1 MIEKV
6 NILGINI
13 DNVTESE
20 CVETIRQA
28 LREKK
33 NKKIFTPNT
42 SIVLSTVKDNKMN
55 HLINSADLLIADGIG
70 LVQASKILNDPLP
83 QRIAGIDMGEKIL
96 EIANGDRLSLFLL
109 GGTKESVST
118 AANKIRD
125 KYRNIKICGIHHGFF
140 DINSEYN
147 QKLIKA
153 ISSKEPDIMFV
164 CMGYPKQELWICQN
178 VHKIPSLRL
187 SIGLGGSLDVWSGKV
202 KRAPVIFR
210 KLNMEWLWR
219 MIIQPQRL
227 KNLSDIPCFYYCIL
241 KQKLNLRQIHLK
253 S

>member
-1 MIEKV
+1 MSKKV

-42 SIVLSTVKDNKMN
+42 SIVLSTVKDKKMN

-140 DINSEYN
+140 DTNGAYG
-147 QKLIKA
+147 QKLIK
-153 ISSKEPDIMFV
+153 IINSKAPDIIFV
-164 CMGYPKQELWICQN
+164 CMGYPKQELWISQN
-178 VHKIPSLRL
+178 AHKIPSLRL
-187 SIGLGGSLDVWSGKV
+187 SIGLGGSFDVWSGKV
-202 KRAPVIFR
+202 RRAPVIFR

-227 KNLSDIPCFYYCIL
+227 KNLSDIPCFYYYIL
-241 KQKLNLRQIHLK
+241 KQKLNIR
-253 S
+253 